1 MKPQNQKPVA
11 ASGRSVALDLLMQ
24 VEASDAYANLLL
36 PKLINK
42 AGLDAREAGFAQ
54 ELAFGSLRWQLFYDR
69 VIEECAKR
77 YTDEIDLTALIVL
90 RFGAHQ
96 VLGMRVPSHAALS
109 ETVELAKSY
118 LSQGGVGFV
127 NGVLRRV
134 TEKDRETWVKIVVGR
149 CETEVEKLAVEYSH
163 PQWIVR
169 ALEGALKLDGRGDEL
184 TDLLFADNLAP
195 LVNLAALPGL
205 ATSSDTVDLL
215 PGRASPIGFELESGD
230 PWNLVGVRDGV
241 LRVQDQGSQLAALLL
256 TQAEMGKP
264 GEQWLDLCA
273 GPGGKA
279 ALLAAE
285 ARLAS
290 ATLTANELQPHRA
303 RLVEQAL
310 QEVDRSVKVNVG
322 DGALF
327 GAEHPE
333 TFDRILLDAPCTGL
347 GALRR
352 RPEARW
358 RKSAEDVGDLTKLQ
372 EQLFVGAWAALKP
385 GGILAYVTCSPHQAE
400 TNGVVSWAEKKF
412 GEAFELLDAKPIM
425 DKLNPDLHLNQ
436 SRKTIQLWPH
446 IHGTDA
452 MYVALIRKAK

>member
-1 MKPQNQKPVA
+1 LKPQNQKPVA

-134 TEKDRETWVKIVVGR
+134 TEKDREAWVKIVVGR

-256 TQAEMGKP
+256 TQAEPAKP

-303 RLVEQAL
+303 KLVEQAL

-372 EQLFVGAWAALKP
+372 EQLLVGAWAALKP

-400 TNGVVSWAEKKF
+400 TNGVVSWAETKF
-412 GEAFELLDAKPIM
+412 GKAFELLDAKLIM
-425 DKLNPDLHLNQ
+425 EKLNPELHLNQ

>member
-1 MKPQNQKPVA
+1 
-11 ASGRSVALDLLMQ
+11 
-24 VEASDAYANLLL
+24 
-36 PKLINK
+36 
-42 AGLDAREAGFAQ
+42 
-54 ELAFGSLRWQLFYDR
+54 
-69 VIEECAKR
+69 
-77 YTDEIDLTALIVL
+77 
-90 RFGAHQ
+90 
-96 VLGMRVPSHAALS
+96 
-109 ETVELAKSY
+109 
-118 LSQGGVGFV
+118 
-127 NGVLRRV
+127 
-134 TEKDRETWVKIVVGR
+134 
-149 CETEVEKLAVEYSH
+149 LAVEYSH

-169 ALEGALKLDGRGDEL
+169 ALESALKLDGRGDEL

-205 ATSSDTVDLL
+205 ANSSDTVDLL

-230 PWNLVGVRDGV
+230 PGNLAGVRDGV

-256 TQAEMGKP
+256 THAAPAEP
-264 GEQWLDLCA
+264 GEKWLDLCA

-285 ARLAS
+285 ARLVS

-303 RLVEQAL
+303 KLVEQAL
-310 QEVDRSVKVNVG
+310 HEVDRSVIVKVG
-322 DGALF
+322 DGAAF
-327 GAEHPE
+327 GSEHPE
-333 TFDRILLDAPCTGL
+333 AFDRILLDAPCTGL

-412 GEAFELLDAKPIM
+412 GPEFELIDAKPVM
-425 DKLNPDLHLNQ
+425 TSLNPELHLND

-452 MYVALIRKAK
+452 MYIALIRKAK

>member
-1 MKPQNQKPVA
+1 LCTKR
-11 ASGRSVALDLLMQ
+11 SGKSEQ
-24 VEASDAYANLLL
+24 IPEYKDA
-36 PKLINK
+36 K
-42 AGLDAREAGFAQ
+42 AGIPKSF
-54 ELAFGSLRWQLFYDR
+54 SH
-69 VIEECAKR
+69 I
-77 YTDEIDLTALIVL
+77 ALIVL

-134 TEKDRETWVKIVVGR
+134 TEKDRETWVKIVVDR
-149 CETEVEKLAVEYSH
+149 CETDVEKLAVEYSH
-163 PQWIVR
+163 PQWVVR
-169 ALEGALKLDGRGDEL
+169 ALESALKLDGRGDEL

-205 ATSSDTVDLL
+205 ANSSDTVDLL

-256 TQAEMGKP
+256 TQAEPAKQ

-303 RLVEQAL
+303 KLVEQAL
-310 QEVDRSVKVNVG
+310 QEVDSSVKVNVG
-322 DGALF
+322 DGASF

-333 TFDRILLDAPCTGL
+333 AFDRILLDAPCTGL

-412 GEAFELLDAKPIM
+412 GKAFELLDAKPIM
-425 DKLNPDLHLNQ
+425 EKLNPELHLNQ

>member
-1 MKPQNQKPVA
+1 
-11 ASGRSVALDLLMQ
+11 
-24 VEASDAYANLLL
+24 
-36 PKLINK
+36 
-42 AGLDAREAGFAQ
+42 
-54 ELAFGSLRWQLFYDR
+54 
-69 VIEECAKR
+69 
-77 YTDEIDLTALIVL
+77 
-90 RFGAHQ
+90 
-96 VLGMRVPSHAALS
+96 
-109 ETVELAKSY
+109 
-118 LSQGGVGFV
+118 
-127 NGVLRRV
+127 
-134 TEKDRETWVKIVVGR
+134 
-149 CETEVEKLAVEYSH
+149 
-163 PQWIVR
+163 
-169 ALEGALKLDGRGDEL
+169 
-184 TDLLFADNLAP
+184 
-195 LVNLAALPGL
+195 
-205 ATSSDTVDLL
+205 
-215 PGRASPIGFELESGD
+215 
-230 PWNLVGVRDGV
+230 
-241 LRVQDQGSQLAALLL
+241 VQDQGSQLAALLL
-256 TQAEMGKP
+256 TQAEMAKP

-303 RLVEQAL
+303 KLVEQAL

-412 GEAFELLDAKPIM
+412 GKAFELLDAKPIM
-425 DKLNPDLHLNQ
+425 ERLNPELHLNQ

>member
-1 MKPQNQKPVA
+1 
-11 ASGRSVALDLLMQ
+11 
-24 VEASDAYANLLL
+24 
-36 PKLINK
+36 
-42 AGLDAREAGFAQ
+42 
-54 ELAFGSLRWQLFYDR
+54 
-69 VIEECAKR
+69 
-77 YTDEIDLTALIVL
+77 
-90 RFGAHQ
+90 
-96 VLGMRVPSHAALS
+96 
-109 ETVELAKSY
+109 
-118 LSQGGVGFV
+118 
-127 NGVLRRV
+127 
-134 TEKDRETWVKIVVGR
+134 
-149 CETEVEKLAVEYSH
+149 
-163 PQWIVR
+163 
-169 ALEGALKLDGRGDEL
+169 
-184 TDLLFADNLAP
+184 
-195 LVNLAALPGL
+195 
-205 ATSSDTVDLL
+205 
-215 PGRASPIGFELESGD
+215 
-230 PWNLVGVRDGV
+230 VRDGV

-256 TQAEMGKP
+256 TQAEPAKQ

-303 RLVEQAL
+303 KLVEQAL

-322 DGALF
+322 DGASF

-333 TFDRILLDAPCTGL
+333 AFDRILLDAPCTGL

-412 GEAFELLDAKPIM
+412 GDAFELMDAKPVM
-425 DKLNPDLHLNQ
+425 KKLNPDLHLNE